1 MNLLVLT
8 GVLFAAGLVTGV
20 TGFGAGLV
28 SMGALALLMPVAQ
41 ATVIVAVIAFFS
53 SLLNLWTVRREVVWR
68 ETWPLLVTALPAN
81 ILGVYLLKRLDN
93 AILGWAV
100 GVAILMGC
108 GAMLWSPQKCKLK
121 RVWPWGYL
129 AGLVGG
135 VFGGALSTGGPP
147 VVLYTLLRGWDKG
160 QAKGLL
166 ASYFTLTGLWRLLLL
181 AAAGVATP
189 QTLGQG
195 LLALIPALGASYVG
209 VWLFQRMST
218 PFFRYVTMA
227 VLAGLAL
234 QLVLAR

>member
-1 MNLLVLT
+1 MDLLVLV
-8 GVLFAAGLVTGV
+8 GILFAAGLVTGV

-28 SMGALALLMPVAQ
+28 AMGTLALLMPVAQ

-53 SLLNLWTVRREVVWR
+53 SALNLWTVHREVVWR
-68 ETWPLLVTALPAN
+68 ETWPVLATALPAN

-93 AILGWAV
+93 AVLRSAV

-108 GAMLWSPQKCKLK
+108 GAMLWSPQRFKLQ
-121 RVWPWGYL
+121 RAWPWGHL

-166 ASYFTLTGLWRLLLL
+166 ASYFTVTGLWRLILLI
-181 AAAGVATP
+181 AAGVATP
-189 QTLGQG
+189 QTLAQG
-195 LLALIPALGASYVG
+195 FLALVPALGASYVG
-209 VWLFQRMST
+209 VWLFSRMST
-218 PFFRYVTMA
+218 PVFRYATMA

-234 QLVLAR
+234 QLALAR